1 MTTILINNQN
11 QMIVTTS
18 ELIMQH
24 SKNVHTIQIFVPEEY
39 NNFNMKE
46 FSASIEIVPPN
57 QRYKQLSIQPSEKSR
72 KQEQGYIQYDLEIP
86 SEFTMFAGDMS
97 MQMTFTKVDDDTY
110 KTYIRHTSSCT
121 LKITPIEKWSELITD
136 NALSDLDQRIVKI
149 EQGIKVTSDLVNA
162 FNLKKADNH
171 RINEDGDLVLT
182 ANGLDLPNTA
192 VSVATVEIPDNND
205 EIEDG
210 VISITGKYPEMEI

>member
-1 MTTILINNQN
+1 MITILVNNQN

-24 SKNVHTIQIFVPEEY
+24 SQNVHIIQIFVPEEY
-39 NNFNMKE
+39 NNFNMKD
-46 FSASIEIVPPN
+46 FSAYIEIVPPN
-57 QRYKQLSIQPSEKSR
+57 QRYRQLYLQPSEISR
-72 KQEQGYIQYDLEIP
+72 KEGYVQYDIEIP

-97 MQMTFTKVDDDTY
+97 MQMTFIKVDDNIY
-110 KTYIRHTSSCT
+110 KTYIRHTTSCT

-136 NALSDLDQRIVKI
+136 NALSNLDQRIVLI
-149 EQGIKVTSDLVNA
+149 EQGIKVTSDLVDAVNSS
-162 FNLKKADNH
+162 KADNH

-192 VSVATVEIPDNND
+192 VSVAIPGTEDSED
-205 EIEDG
+205 MEHDG
-210 VISITGKYPEMEI
+210 VINADEIYEEEII